1 MKRTFSLPM
10 LSTLA
15 HNGRMPGKHAA
26 LVLEEQPERAH
37 RGQVLIMFAG
47 FMIALM
53 GLLGLATDVGYAM
66 AARRAVQGAADAG
79 AIAGARMIARYT
91 PSSPTSAQ
99 SEVNTIVAQN
109 TFGPLTPVLTKCEY
123 IGNNWGVVGT
133 CNQTI
138 PSNAAGA
145 RVRTRLTVN
154 TFFIQV
160 VPGVSDTYTVSGYAK
175 ARVQRANVAPLA
187 AQAPFIICGDSAWD
201 VTSNPTS
208 KSTGTGSN
216 MAIFSSKSPFK
227 INPNAVGRIFRV
239 HDPQL
244 DKKGNADCGSR
255 ADRFKGLA
263 DQNKNAGKTA
273 PAWFYYDTGTKA
285 GPTRAKVNG
294 AEGCA
299 ANTPEPYNCVML
311 IPVATNNPAESGNS
325 KQIYVVGYAPFKVTT
340 VDSNSHNAQLL
351 DDYIISG
358 IGGSD
363 TWCRECGGVVV
374 IRLIW

>member
-1 MKRTFSLPM
+1 MNTRISLA
-10 LSTLA
+10 TLVTLVQQ
-15 HNGRMPGKHAA
+15 GRLPTKHAE
-26 LVLEEQPERAH
+26 LVPDEPPERAH

-79 AIAGARMIARYT
+79 AIAGARVIARYPAMT
-91 PSSPTSAQ
+91 TAQ
-99 SEVNTIVAQN
+99 SEVNAIVAQN
-109 TFGPLTPVLTKCEY
+109 TFGSAVPALASCEY

-133 CNQTI
+133 CNQTV
-138 PSNAAGA
+138 PSSAAGA
-145 RVRTRLTVN
+145 RVRTRLTID

-160 VPGVSDTYTVSGYAK
+160 VPGAPDSYTVTGYAK
-175 ARVQRANVAPLA
+175 ARVQTANVAPLA
-187 AQAPFIICGDSAWD
+187 DQSPFIICGDSAWD

-227 INPNAVGRIFRV
+227 INPSAVGRIFRV

-244 DKKGNADCGSR
+244 DKKGNADCSSQ

-263 DQNKNAGKTA
+263 DQTKNAGKTA

-285 GPTRAKVNG
+285 GPTREKVNG

-325 KQIYVVGYAPFKVTT
+325 KQVYVVGYAAFKVTT

-351 DDYIISG
+351 DDYIITG
-358 IGGSD
+358 VGGSD
-363 TWCRECGGVVV
+363 TWCQACGGTVV